1 MYTKEQEHQ
10 FENYVRQFSKTYKVQ
25 RGEDDIWEIPCKH
38 GDIEPYSLT
47 ELCCYQSFPN
57 RIGINRLKEKLP
69 EYCTVTQDASSEI
82 VFKFPNDKLTEIAD
96 IVKAKKRRHLSEE
109 HKAKILHNLKPIM
122 SKPKTDISTN
132 G

>member
-1 MYTKEQEHQ
+1 MKKQEHQ

-47 ELCCYQSFPN
+47 ELCCCQGFPN

-69 EYCTVTQDASSEI
+69 EYCTVTQDANSEI
-82 VFKFPNDKLTEIAD
+82 VFKFPNEKLDEIAE
-96 IVKAKKRRHLSEE
+96 IVKAKKRWHLSDEQ
-109 HKAKILHNLKPIM
+109 KAKALHNLTPYTRK
-122 SKPKTDISTN
+122 SETDISTV